1 MKLWKCI
8 CRKSEFTDK
17 GQVLIGNIY
26 SSGEVYFKGASFHA
40 TKEGEWEVDGTI
52 TLTREDFEKCVQ
64 KFSEICEG
72 VENETDGTG
81 KKKCRLR
88 QYECI
93 RRTATES

>member
-1 MKLWKCI
+1 MMITKLKKLSMWEALQIITTRGQKMKLWKCI

-64 KFSEICEG
+64 KFSEIC
-72 VENETDGTG
+72 
-81 KKKCRLR
+81 
-88 QYECI
+88 
-93 RRTATES
+93 